1 MQKIIVD
8 LEGASYDAD
17 TCAAENNLNRVTP
30 SPDIILADSK
40 HRDSEPSNSE
50 PSDSKQRDSE
60 PKRIDSMMFIFSVF
74 QLLCLPKSTISV
86 ASAVCILL

>member
-30 SPDIILADSK
+30 SPDIILSDSK
-40 HRDSEPSNSE
+40 HRDPEH
-50 PSDSKQRDSE
+50 SDSKPRDSE
-60 PKRIDSMMFIFSVF
+60 PKRRDSMMFIFSVF